1 METSWTPIVDGDLS
15 AVPRDEYIIFTVLD
29 NATGELYTATGKVDE
44 FLLQTYGY
52 VFANRPV
59 KCKALKA
66 WTNLPEPYEPGGCD
80 MCKHRKQWTGE
91 FGDSLTGCEL
101 WPEYKPED
109 CPLNK
114 EV

>member
-1 METSWTPIVDGDLS
+1 METSWEPIVNGNLS

-44 FLLQTYGY
+44 FILQTYGY

-59 KCKALKA
+59 KCKSLKA
-66 WTNLPEPYEPGGCD
+66 WMELPSPFTPNDCN
-80 MCKHRKQWTGE
+80 MCTHYRVWIDG
-91 FGDSLTGCEL
+91 FGDRWVKCEL
-101 WPEYKPED
+101 WPDYKPGA
-109 CPLNK
+109 CPLKK